1 MTLEHRMK
9 ISPLPLSPLQT
20 ERTIRARGALEKRT
34 STNTDVIFMDQWLG
48 FKGNKPFSGWYT
60 RSDVLPKYIGTGNY
74 DVNRKNVIW
83 GSKCT
88 SISSNSKYQDL
99 IY

>member
-1 MTLEHRMK
+1 MK
-9 ISPLPLSPLQT
+9 IGPLPLSPLQM
-20 ERTIRARGALEKRT
+20 ERTIGPIGALRKKT

-48 FKGNKPFSGWYT
+48 FKGNKPFSGWNK